1 MGPDALLFEH
11 LHRSVLEHTSEQT
24 VHHLI
29 VPWAHR
35 DSFARYR
42 SARCRIW
49 HHPEL
54 LPRRYVRMPGGVW
67 LNTRRP
73 WPPIRG
79 WVMQQAATMA
89 ATAAI
94 DADAVMIVDSD
105 ALW

>member
-1 MGPDALLFEH
+1 VA
-11 LHRSVLEHTSEQT
+11 Q
-24 VHHLI
+24 
-29 VPWAHR
+29 
-35 DSFARYR
+35 YR
-42 SARCRIW
+42 RQ
-49 HHPEL
+49 
-54 LPRRYVRMPGGVW
+54 
-67 LNTRRP
+67 